1 MARLKGL
8 IWDGQRRANVW
19 MTTRLDAEL
28 NSYTQAIGQMFL
40 ISLVARIFEPG
51 CKVDYMPVFEGP
63 QGCHEVLGMRCS
75 RRRVLFRQYAGD
87 RRGEGRFSTSSR
99 QVADRDR
106 RVHAMSRVESPW
118 PPRVK
123 AGQYPPR
130 VLAEISDS
138 LFQNRP
144 LCHRGEYRQGR
155 PAADCHPQNC
165 DVRRDS

>member
-123 AGQYPPR
+123 AGQSPPR
-130 VLAEISDS
+130 GTGRNKRLAIPKQATVPS
-138 LFQNRP
+138 R
-144 LCHRGEYRQGR
+144 RI
-155 PAADCHPQNC
+155 PAGSSRCRLPSAKL
-165 DVRRDS
+165 